1 MCVLCVFFLCSTLK
15 RTRQGTQKQTA
26 TSIVAELERK
36 INKRKS
42 NNPHGYT
49 KQQRAALSWVGRAQR
64 KERAKRKKNLDVKKR
79 NAAKKM
85 RRRLKTEQEAVEM
98 WVGLKDAYEGNVL
111 AVYKTRDPE
120 ENESIAYDD
129 NVRDRLTDYQEKR
142 LWPQWG
148 GLLGW

>member
-1 MCVLCVFFLCSTLK
+1 MLVLVVCLCVCRLW
-15 RTRQGTQKQTA
+15 QTA

-42 NNPHGYT
+42 NNPHGRMNER
-49 KQQRAALSWVGRAQR
+49 QRAALSWVGRAQR

-98 WVGLKDAYEGNVL
+98 WVGRVQYAHEQMVRLKDAYEGNVL
-111 AVYKTRDPE
+111 AVCADRRDH
-120 ENESIAYDD
+120 A
-129 NVRDRLTDYQEKR
+129 
-142 LWPQWG
+142 G
-148 GLLGW
+148 